1 MFEEVRKDLILKS
14 EKNIIELSTKLCPG
28 SKEEILGIRIPILR
42 KMAKEIIK
50 IDELK
55 YLEEAK
61 KEPKK
66 YMEETILEGLVIA
79 YSKCGLEEKLELIR
93 EFVPKIS
100 NWMINDTFCPTIKI
114 KEQELD
120 KVWKFIMPYLKSD
133 KEFEIRFAVIMM
145 LDNFIIDEY
154 VDNVIKELDNVQN
167 DGYYA
172 KMAVAWTLAEVGVK
186 YNDKAMKYLKG
197 KNNLDKFTYNKTL
210 QKMRESYRISKEQKE
225 ELKKMKR

>member
-1 MFEEVRKDLILKS
+1 MFEEVRKDLISKS
-14 EKNIIELSTKLCPG
+14 EKNIIELNTKLCPG
-28 SKEEILGIRIPILR
+28 NKEEILGIRIPILR
-42 KMAKEIIK
+42 KMAKEILK

-66 YMEETILEGLVIA
+66 YMEETILEGLIIA
-79 YSKCGLEEKLELIR
+79 YRKCRLEEKLEQIK
-93 EFVPKIS
+93 EFIPKIN
-100 NWMINDTFCPTIKI
+100 NWLINDTFCPTIKI

-120 KVWKFIMPYLKSD
+120 KVWEFIMPYLKSD

-197 KNNLDKFTYNKTL
+197 KNKLDKFTYNKTL
-210 QKMRESYRISKEQKE
+210 QKMRESYRISKDQKE